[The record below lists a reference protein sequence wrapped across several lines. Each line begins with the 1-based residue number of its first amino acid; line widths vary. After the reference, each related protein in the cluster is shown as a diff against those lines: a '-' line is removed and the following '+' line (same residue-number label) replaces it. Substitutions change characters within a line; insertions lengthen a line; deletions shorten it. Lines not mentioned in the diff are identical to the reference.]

1 MPKNDKRTN
10 IQNTQGTPVKQ
21 EKENDSN
28 RKKGEKDRNN
38 QFMEETQKSKKF
50 IKRC

>member
-10 IQNTQGTPVKQ
+10 ISNTQGTPVKQ

-28 RKKGEKDRNN
+28 RKKRGERQEQLVYGRN
-38 QFMEETQKSKKF
+38 TK
-50 IKRC
+50 I